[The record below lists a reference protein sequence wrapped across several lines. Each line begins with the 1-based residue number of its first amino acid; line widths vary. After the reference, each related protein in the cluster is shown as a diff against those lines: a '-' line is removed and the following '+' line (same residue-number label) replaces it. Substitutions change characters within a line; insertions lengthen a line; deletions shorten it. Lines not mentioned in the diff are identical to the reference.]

1 MKAGMLQFG
10 KMPAAG
16 LDAITNVAVVLIL
29 PQLIAHHFTQR
40 VVVRFVWIPDVI
52 CPSVGHVTEPVFRLV
67 AIENR
72 VSLVRVEEKFATMGT
87 GGGDAMDLDAL
98 WRENDQPSSRETTI
112 TMASQGLLVKK
123 VRDGGRG
130 GFRERS
136 LR

>member
-1 MKAGMLQFG
+1 MRLR
-10 KMPAAG
+10 
-16 LDAITNVAVVLIL
+16 LVAVVLFL

-40 VVVRFVWIPDVI
+40 VVVRYVWIPNVI

-67 AIENR
+67 AIESR